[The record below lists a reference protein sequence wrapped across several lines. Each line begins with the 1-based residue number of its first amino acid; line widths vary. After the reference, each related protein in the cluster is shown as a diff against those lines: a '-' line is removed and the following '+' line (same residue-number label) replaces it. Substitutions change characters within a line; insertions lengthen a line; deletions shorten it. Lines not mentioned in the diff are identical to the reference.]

1 MWSPTLQALA
11 PNALPQLRARHPPA
25 WATSQ
30 LRARHPPAWAT
41 SQLRARHPP
50 AWATSQLRARHPPAW
65 ATSQLRARHPPAW
78 ATSATQG
85 ETPAGMGDIATQ
97 ARHPPAWATSQ
108 LRARHPPA
116 WATSQLRARHP
127 PAWATSQLR
136 ARHPPA
142 WATSQL
148 RGPVAALGQTL
159 GRNPRR
165 RRPLKWWHA
174 AGALA
179 LVLVNSCGSWARD
192 SADVASETSTTGAA
206 ERTGAV
212 LSARDPPAE
221 STAGGDA
228 AVAGSGENDWAPNAT
243 VERVVDGDTISVMIG
258 DRLESVRLIG
268 IDTPESVAPTRPVQC
283 FGREA
288 SLHLEAMLPAGTEIT
303 LVRDV
308 EARDVYD
315 RLLGYVV
322 RSRDGCS

>member
-1 MWSPTLQALA
+1 MCSPTLQALA
-11 PNALPQLRARHPPA
+11 HNALPQLRARHPPA
-25 WATSQ
+25 WATPQ
-30 LRARHPPAWAT
+30 LTARHPRAWATSQLTARHPRAWATSQLTARHPRAWAT
-41 SQLRARHPP
+41 SQLRARHP
-50 AWATSQLRARHPPAW
+50 R
-65 ATSQLRARHPPAW
+65 
-78 ATSATQG
+78 
-85 ETPAGMGDIATQ
+85 
-97 ARHPPAWATSQ
+97 
-108 LRARHPPA
+108 
-116 WATSQLRARHP
+116 
-127 PAWATSQLR
+127 
-136 ARHPPA
+136 A

-159 GRNPRR
+159 GSNPRR

-192 SADVASETSTTGAA
+192 SADVASETSTTRAA

-228 AVAGSGENDWAPNAT
+228 AVAGNGENGWAPNAT

-308 EARDVYD
+308 EARDAYD

-322 RSRDGCS
+322 RSGDGLFVNLELVAAGYAAVLNYPPNDYYADVLARAEADAVAAGRGLWSACGGPDVPLD